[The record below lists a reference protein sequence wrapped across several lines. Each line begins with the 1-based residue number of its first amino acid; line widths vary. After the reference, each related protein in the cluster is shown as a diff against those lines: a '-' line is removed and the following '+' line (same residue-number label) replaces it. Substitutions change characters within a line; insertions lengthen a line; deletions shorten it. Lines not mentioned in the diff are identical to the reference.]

1 MSITLAGI
9 RGVRGTSVDMKLVSA
24 PGKRN
29 MIEIWFSSP
38 DKAKATRARVEAIGY
53 PGLRSVIMVHGK
65 GKLNNGASLTITLP
79 VKDKDVAGMIYA
91 ALAR

>member
-9 RGVRGTSVDMKLVSA
+9 RGIRGTSVDMKLVSA

-29 MIEIWFSSP
+29 LVEIWFSSP
-38 DKAKATRARVEAIGY
+38 DKAKQVQGRIQAIGY
-53 PGLRSVIMVHGK
+53 PGLKMVLMVHGK

-79 VKDKDVAGMIYA
+79 MKDKDIAGHIFA
-91 ALAR
+91 SLAR